1 MDLNFDLSGSNGPR
15 MQFSTPGDELMGNMG
30 YIQDLDEYEAAGH
43 QGRLLRLA
51 GCIDLESR
59 VSVRTASVILQ
70 RQINI

>member
-1 MDLNFDLSGSNGPR
+1 

-30 YIQDLDEYEAAGH
+30 YIQDFEGYETAGH

-59 VSVRTASVILQ
+59 VSVRAASDLF
-70 RQINI
+70 

>member
-1 MDLNFDLSGSNGPR
+1 MNYDLSGSNDPR

-30 YIQDLDEYEAAGH
+30 YIQDVEEYEAAGH

-59 VSVRTASVILQ
+59 ISVRAASDIF
-70 RQINI
+70 